1 MIFLIFKF
9 YWASG
14 ILSGNPKWNP
24 NYAGSLTPALSGEG
38 PAWQVLSLGAL
49 LAPTVRLP
57 GLPSMRVGLL
67 QLPETSFSRSSWGEC
82 NHCFLS
88 LTGQFTWRVHLWD
101 AGNQSTSTSGRRTSL
116 LLGRFMVCSIPEGGR
131 SWTRKSPGFCLRE
144 SLVTCEVASDKP
156 GLNEQTLFHG

>member
-24 NYAGSLTPALSGEG
+24 NYAGSLTPALSGED

-57 GLPSMRVGLL
+57 GLPSVRVGLL

-88 LTGQFTWRVHLWD
+88 LTGQFTWRIHLWD
-101 AGNQSTSTSGRRTSL
+101 AGNQSTV
-116 LLGRFMVCSIPEGGR
+116 LGEEPLCSWGG
-131 SWTRKSPGFCLRE
+131 SWYAVSQRAGEAELGKAQGFALG
-144 SLVTCEVASDKP
+144 SHWQLVRWH
-156 GLNEQTLFHG
+156 QTNLD